1 VICELRKKTVKNFL
15 LKSSKTKFSL
25 EDKKTKKD
33 LFAFDAVF

>member
-1 VICELRKKTVKNFL
+1 L

-33 LFAFDAVF
+33 LFAFDAVFWFKYQNLY